1 MDSTSSTSASA
12 ANQRQPSF
20 YIPHGGGPCFFMP
33 DPSGIWTGMAQFL
46 QALPTLLPERP
57 KAILVISG
65 HWETSGFAFTGA
77 ANPSLIYDYS
87 GFPPDTYALRY
98 DVPGAPALA
107 ARAATLLADAGL
119 PSAVDPGRGLDHGV
133 FVPLKVAFPD
143 ADIPVVEM
151 SLDKGLD
158 PERHAAAGRALAP
171 LRDEAVLI
179 LGSGMSFHNM
189 RGYGDPR
196 SQGPS
201 RDFDDWLTASIAMP
215 GARRAAALAGWVTAP
230 GGRYSHPRE
239 EHLLPLMV
247 AAAASESPG
256 QSVYKGVLGES
267 VISGYR
273 FD

>member
-1 MDSTSSTSASA
+1 MESISPGSAHH
-12 ANQRQPSF
+12 RQPSF

-33 DPSGIWTGMAQFL
+33 DPGGMWTGMARFMKD
-46 QALPTLLPERP
+46 LPALLPVRP

-98 DVPGAPALA
+98 DAPGAPDLA
-107 ARAATLLADAGL
+107 ARAARLLSDAGQ
-119 PSAVDPGRGLDHGV
+119 PSMVDPIRGLDHGV
-133 FVPLKVAFPD
+133 FIPLKVAFPD
-143 ADIPVVEM
+143 ADIPVVEL
-151 SLDKGLD
+151 SLDKDLD

-171 LRDEAVLI
+171 LRDEGVLI
-179 LGSGMSFHNM
+179 LGAGMSFHNM

-196 SQGPS
+196 SNDPS
-201 RDFDDWLTASIAMP
+201 RAFDDWLTEAMAKP
-215 GARRAAALAGWVTAP
+215 GPQRAAALAGWASAP

-256 QSVYKGVLGES
+256 ERVYHGVLGES
-267 VISGYR
+267 LISGFR
-273 FD
+273 FA